1 MIVRDSQKLH
11 PELDFVAAR
20 RVFEANAHE
29 ALTGQLITSPY
40 DAFSVEEL
48 RDVHGL
54 REGTAFPADLFVF
67 GKGESPR
74 RDATKVGG
82 VPYWPESR
90 PWPTSAEGAPLLF
103 LAQFNFADS
112 RDLFPA
118 PLPGDVLLLLVKD
131 PEDYLEPDLI
141 RFEWLPLELP
151 PVSHFD
157 ESLMATTAGPF
168 YGVIHRS
175 ADYPDATDRA
185 YDLPVSQ
192 GYDLPILNGT
202 KIGGIPHWI
211 QAGDDQGID
220 DSDHQFLCQLG
231 SIQPAHQVPYP
242 WVNQAESLGLQFN
255 DQGIYGARNSI
266 VFGDMGTI
274 YVFLNRDGSIRSSFE
289 CY

>member
-20 RVFEANAHE
+20 RMFEAGAHE

-40 DAFSVEEL
+40 DVFSVEEL
-48 RDVHGL
+48 RDIHGL

-74 RDATKVGG
+74 REATKVGG
-82 VPYWPESR
+82 IPYWPANR
-90 PWPTSAEGAPLLF
+90 PWPTGDEGSPLLF
-103 LAQFNFADS
+103 LAQFNFTDS

-141 RFEWLPLELP
+141 QFEWLPLGLP

-168 YGVIHRS
+168 YGVIYRS
-175 ADYPDATDRA
+175 ADYPDAIERA
-185 YDLPVSQ
+185 SDLEVSQ
-192 GYDLPILNGT
+192 SHNLPILNGT
-202 KIGGIPHWI
+202 KIGGVPHWI
-211 QAGDDQGID
+211 QDGD
-220 DSDHQFLCQLG
+220 DSDNQFLCQLG
-231 SIQPAHQVPYP
+231 SIQAAHQVPYP
-242 WVNQAESLGLQFN
+242 WVNQAESLGLKFD
-255 DQGIYGARNSI
+255 DQGIYGGSNSI
-266 VFGDMGTI
+266 VFSDMGTI
-274 YVFLNRDGSIRSSFE
+274 YIFLDQGGSIRSSFE